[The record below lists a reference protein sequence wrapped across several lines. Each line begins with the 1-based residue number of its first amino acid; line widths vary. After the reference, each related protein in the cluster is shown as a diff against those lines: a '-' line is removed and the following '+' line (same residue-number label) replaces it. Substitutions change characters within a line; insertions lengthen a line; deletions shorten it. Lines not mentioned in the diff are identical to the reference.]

1 MILLNTKFYVDKEL
15 TRKVL
20 FDLIYEWLEW
30 LSTSERYDLDVGG
43 FDFSQSDFKVES
55 SDGTQKV
62 IINNYDNKFIYQ
74 MIKSDDVA
82 KFTNSFILDDKSDKH
97 IMAVQIEK
105 EQLQATVTQD
115 KSFFLP
121 RLMKDIFWHEYGGDD
136 NGLMTDDK
144 AYILRKSD
152 VKFASDILNRKIS
165 FLNPI
170 VYVTPYLNSGNYS
183 VNYDKIARELIGLA
197 HVVVEGSPKVSIQ
210 IREETDSKKAFDGA
224 VDIFLPN
231 GEYKRLTPPSDKEF
245 NYCIV
250 NEVRAIMQNL
260 IVENDFNVLKI
271 RHNHKIQAL
280 QMDPELQKIF
290 DEIIAEK
297 EEELTLKDEIIGEM
311 SEELTE
317 CKARIMR
324 LTAKA
329 ASLQHGF
336 ESQDVASDI
345 QIMTS
350 EHDLYEGEMLDVL
363 LRLIQKEVN
372 AMSDDSNLNSS
383 RKYHVLKSILDGNNM
398 TGKREEL
405 IDIFKSAFKDGSLS
419 SDGIRTLEM
428 NGFTVQKEK
437 GDSHY
442 KIRFVDDNRYQIV
455 FPSTTSDK
463 KCAAEN
469 NISAFSNILFGY

>member
-20 FDLIYEWLEW
+20 FDLIYEWL
-30 LSTSERYDLDVGG
+30 STSERYDLDVSG

-62 IINNYDNKFIYQ
+62 IINNYDDKFIYQ

-82 KFTNSFILDDKSDKH
+82 KFTNSFILDDKSDKP
-97 IMAVQIEK
+97 IMAVQLEK

-115 KSFFLP
+115 KSFFVP

-152 VKFASDILNRKIS
+152 VKFASDILNRKIP

-210 IREETDSKKAFDGA
+210 IREETDSKNAFDGA

-231 GEYKRLTPPSDKEF
+231 GESKRLTPPSDREF
-245 NYCIV
+245 NYWIV
-250 NEVRAIMQNL
+250 NEVRAIMQNV
-260 IVENDFNVLKI
+260 IIENDFNVLKI

-324 LTAKA
+324 LNAKA

-336 ESQDVASDI
+336 ESQDVAGDI

-442 KIRFVDDNRYQIV
+442 KIRFGDDNRYQIV
-455 FPSTTSDK
+455 FSSTTSDK